1 MSPTKKR
8 GGFQVLVP
16 MDTVFNRNNK
26 VKFSWCIEF

>member
-16 MDTVFNRNNK
+16 MDTVFNRKNK
-26 VKFSWCIEF
+26 VKISWWIKF